1 MKRGFDLSIGQQ
13 MWIGFGTAGLSL
25 ALVVAVVF
33 SGLSRMRELRHQ
45 QTALI
50 APRSAAAGDLE
61 TAILYKTLTA
71 EGYVATHDERDRL
84 AYERVSQQAS
94 EILLRLGGLSDDQ
107 EGRALFAPL
116 PELAQDFDREADQ
129 IVAQALAGMTPAE
142 AQQAEVR
149 LAHSRENLLASLRRY
164 TDLQEEKVDRARGA
178 IAAEQARTER
188 SLVALSLLVLGL
200 LGATGI
206 LAARG
211 VHAPAKQLV
220 AAARRMADGDFS
232 DVRGLG
238 NRGDRKDGRDARNEL
253 DQLTSAFGQMAA
265 ALRDRETG
273 LAARARFATS
283 MASSLEIAS
292 LCDIGLEQ
300 MIGHVGAE
308 VGAIYVVGESPTGRL
323 IRQASFALDGKV
335 ESLALGEG
343 IPGQAALSRKLLVV
357 RDIPT
362 DSPFAIR
369 LGVDRFPPREVVA
382 VPMLLSNRVLG
393 VIVLGSVRPIGEEAI
408 TFVTQAADSL
418 AVSLDNAM
426 AHAHARRLA
435 VDLQNGNERLQAQ
448 SEELQ
453 VQQEELQAQN
463 EELQAQQIELQAQQE
478 ELSSRNEELRRK
490 SEEFEERGR
499 RLQEVYAE
507 LQQANRRK
515 DEFLA
520 TLSHEL
526 RNPLAP
532 LHSSLYLLQR
542 AEPGSDQANRMMAIM
557 DRQIGQLTA
566 LTNDLL
572 DVTRISRG
580 KITLQ
585 CSTVDL
591 CALVRSAADD
601 NRALFTG
608 HALRLVLEVPDEPLP
623 LYADPARLSQVIGNL
638 VHNAAKF
645 TPADG
650 EITLTLERS
659 PDLESARLIV
669 RDTGTGMDPDMMS
682 HVFDPFFQ
690 GDQSLAR
697 TQGGL
702 GLGLALVKALVEMH
716 GGRVEAAS
724 DGPGHGSTFT
734 VELPLCE
741 VQREST
747 PPPLLLQRARR
758 RVLVIEDNL
767 DAANSLRDVLELL
780 GHSVETASDG
790 RLGVSRAREF
800 RPEVVFCDI
809 GLPEMDGYAVARA
822 LRNDAQLRDAVL
834 VAMTG
839 YAQPEDKR
847 RATEAGFHE
856 HMAKPPSI
864 ERLEEVLSRV
874 APSLS

>member
-1 MKRGFDLSIGQQ
+1 
-13 MWIGFGTAGLSL
+13 
-25 ALVVAVVF
+25 
-33 SGLSRMRELRHQ
+33 
-45 QTALI
+45 
-50 APRSAAAGDLE
+50 
-61 TAILYKTLTA
+61 
-71 EGYVATHDERDRL
+71 
-84 AYERVSQQAS
+84 
-94 EILLRLGGLSDDQ
+94 
-107 EGRALFAPL
+107 
-116 PELAQDFDREADQ
+116 
-129 IVAQALAGMTPAE
+129 
-142 AQQAEVR
+142 
-149 LAHSRENLLASLRRY
+149 
-164 TDLQEEKVDRARGA
+164 
-178 IAAEQARTER
+178 
-188 SLVALSLLVLGL
+188 
-200 LGATGI
+200 
-206 LAARG
+206 
-211 VHAPAKQLV
+211 
-220 AAARRMADGDFS
+220 
-232 DVRGLG
+232 
-238 NRGDRKDGRDARNEL
+238 
-253 DQLTSAFGQMAA
+253 
-265 ALRDRETG
+265 
-273 LAARARFATS
+273 
-283 MASSLEIAS
+283 
-292 LCDIGLEQ
+292 
-300 MIGHVGAE
+300 
-308 VGAIYVVGESPTGRL
+308 
-323 IRQASFALDGKV
+323 
-335 ESLALGEG
+335 
-343 IPGQAALSRKLLVV
+343 
-357 RDIPT
+357 
-362 DSPFAIR
+362 
-369 LGVDRFPPREVVA
+369 
-382 VPMLLSNRVLG
+382 
-393 VIVLGSVRPIGEEAI
+393 
-408 TFVTQAADSL
+408 
-418 AVSLDNAM
+418 
-426 AHAHARRLA
+426 
-435 VDLQNGNERLQAQ
+435 
-448 SEELQ
+448 
-453 VQQEELQAQN
+453 
-463 EELQAQQIELQAQQE
+463 
-478 ELSSRNEELRRK
+478 LRRK